1 MLEINNTLSGLNRG
15 FKLNVL
21 LNRNVNKFI
30 RPLIKY
36 AYILCVE
43 LSSRAVVSQVS
54 FERKKKKTINGKC
67 ASEFIKLQLLVVLTV
82 GPCF

>member
-21 LNRNVNKFI
+21 LNRNVNKFT

-54 FERKKKKTINGKC
+54 FERKKKTINGKC

>member
-21 LNRNVNKFI
+21 LNRNVNKFT

-36 AYILCVE
+36 AYILRVE

-54 FERKKKKTINGKC
+54 FVRKKKTINGKC